1 MADLVLVGGAQRAAP
16 SGGVGS
22 DSEVTFGGGTLRLAF
37 NGGNLVKRCIR
48 SSFMA
53 LAFSSV
59 KPGLRV
65 PTTLD
70 ENEDM
75 SRVAWRA

>member
-1 MADLVLVGGAQRAAP
+1 LGAQEVDP
-16 SGGVGS
+16 SVDIGS
-22 DSEVTFGGGTLRLAF
+22 DSDVTFGDDMLGLMF
-37 NGGNLVKRCIR
+37 SGGNLAKLFIR
-48 SSFMA
+48 SSAMA

-59 KPGLRV
+59 KPGLRS

-75 SRVAWRA
+75 SRVAWRV